1 MFIVE
6 PPAQAYEPEHRYQF
20 RAQSPAGP
28 HVVVQGSVDTFLNA
42 VGLLQ
47 GNPDDGQDNE
57 YEVRLLVGPFW
68 RDVQA
73 VVPKVTIDGFRN
85 TNADE
90 DDQQKWEIKDLS
102 WDTVG
107 ELGPANDELRIRLR
121 ANVLVRGQASQVI
134 RLGYYLLARG
144 RRLGQGGLGTP
155 GPVRQQG

>member
-1 MFIVE
+1 
-6 PPAQAYEPEHRYQF
+6 
-20 RAQSPAGP
+20 
-28 HVVVQGSVDTFLNA
+28 
-42 VGLLQ
+42 
-47 GNPDDGQDNE
+47 
-57 YEVRLLVGPFW
+57 
-68 RDVQA
+68 